1 MYHKNSN
8 EKSIGVTLLIP
19 DNIDFEAKVLT
30 VDKEPLFVMLKE
42 STYQENITIIN
53 RYAPNNRILK
63 YMKQNRHN

>member
-1 MYHKNSN
+1 MYHENSN